1 MMSNM
6 RNNISALFE
15 VIWFVLGGLMLFMAV
30 DLLLDS
36 GLGESWYYFLFSFGI
51 WDIFYYIFLKIFWQ
65 NIKGT
70 DGLHN
75 FLTAH

>member
-1 MMSNM
+1 M

-36 GLGESWYYFLFSFGI
+36 GLGESWYYFLFSFLAFAMYFMRRRARI
-51 WDIFYYIFLKIFWQ
+51 SRR
-65 NIKGT
+65 
-70 DGLHN
+70 
-75 FLTAH
+75 